1 MTNEDY
7 LINLLIVFASTEDI
21 KGHLIP
27 CTKSRYSSN
36 IMTGLKSRPKP
47 L

>member
-7 LINLLIVFASTEDI
+7 IINLLISFASLEDI
-21 KGHLIP
+21 KGHLVP

-36 IMTGLKSRPKP
+36 IMTGLKSRPVP

>member
-1 MTNEDY
+1 MTDEDY
-7 LINLLIVFASTEDI
+7 IINLLISFASLDNI
-21 KGHLIP
+21 KRPIIP

-36 IMTGLKSRPKP
+36 IMTGLKSRPND

>member
-7 LINLLIVFASTEDI
+7 LINLLILFASSDNI
-21 KGHLIP
+21 KGPLIP

-36 IMTGLKSRPKP
+36 IMTGLKSRPND